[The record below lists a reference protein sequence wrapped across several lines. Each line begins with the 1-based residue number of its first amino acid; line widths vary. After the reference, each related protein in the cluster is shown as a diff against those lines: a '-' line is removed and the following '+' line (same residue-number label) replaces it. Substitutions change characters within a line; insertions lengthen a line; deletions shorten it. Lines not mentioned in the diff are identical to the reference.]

1 VGIGAVGKKILNIR
15 YGFATQ
21 KWFEIVV
28 DVFRK
33 YSHVFFSLESAK

>member
-1 VGIGAVGKKILNIR
+1 MGIGAVGKKILNIR
-15 YGFATQ
+15 YGFTTQ

-33 YSHVFFSLESAK
+33 YSHLFFSLATAK